1 MSDRAEPASS
11 RPRLSREW
19 SLAGIEAVVVE
30 NRHLRAV
37 VLPVLGGKIVSLVDK
52 RADVELLWRNDRVPL
67 RPVGFGAGYDDNFV
81 GGWDEV
87 FPNDEPEVLAGG
99 RMPDHGELWTLPWT
113 VVDWGEDDA
122 AWIELAVRTTITA
135 TSVTKRVV
143 LGEGNSLRVEHTVGN
158 ESRFDLPFLWK
169 SHVAVA
175 LRPDTTVSMA
185 ATEVLVHEF
194 GAPRVRP
201 PGGRFDW
208 PRAEA
213 DGRTYDFRELP
224 DTTERGISE
233 FLIATGLTRGR
244 CAVGH
249 PAADSGLRL
258 DWDRAELPSCW
269 LFGSYGAGWR
279 GLDVLVLE
287 PCTGHPLSVVGG
299 VAAGTHQ
306 VLAAGQTRT
315 WSLTATVGPV

>member
-1 MSDRAEPASS
+1 MA
-11 RPRLSREW
+11 
-19 SLAGIEAVVVE
+19 E

-37 VLPVLGGKIVSLVDK
+37 VLPALGGKIVSLIDK

-67 RPVGFGAGYDDNFV
+67 RKVGFGAGYDDNFV

-99 RMPDHGELWTLPWT
+99 PMPDHGELWTLPWT
-113 VVDWGEDDA
+113 VVGWGEDDV

-158 ESRFDLPFLWK
+158 EGRLDLPFLWK
-169 SHVAVA
+169 SHVAVV
-175 LRPDTTVSMA
+175 LQPDTTVSMA
-185 ATEVLVHEF
+185 ATEVRVHEF

-208 PRAEA
+208 PRAEV

-287 PCTGHPLSVVGG
+287 PCTGHPLSVAGG